1 MYREG
6 WLMSIRVEEA
16 LGVHVRALDLRMQ
29 RSEILAAN
37 LANED
42 TPGFKARDIDF
53 AGEMSRLNSPFS
65 AQLTASTSSAT
76 SELMYR
82 VPTQPSQDGNS
93 VELSV
98 EQAEFSRNSMDFQTS
113 LTFLSMKFRGLKQAI
128 EGR

>member
-1 MYREG
+1 
-6 WLMSIRVEEA
+6 MSIRVDEA

-53 AGEMSRLNSPFS
+53 AGEMSRLNSSFN
-65 AQLTASTSSAT
+65 AQLASASSMDA
-76 SELMYR
+76 SQLKYR

>member
-1 MYREG
+1 
-6 WLMSIRVEEA
+6 MSIRIDED
-16 LGVHVRALDLRMQ
+16 LGVHVRALELRTL

-42 TPGFKARDIDF
+42 TPGFQARDIDF
-53 AGEMSRLNSPFS
+53 AGEMRRLDDAFAAAGDSGGA
-65 AQLTASTSSAT
+65 AQLK
-76 SELMYR
+76 YR
-82 VPTQPSQDGNS
+82 VPTQPSQDGNT

-98 EQAEFSRNSMDFQTS
+98 EQAAFAKNAMDFQTS